1 MKRRTFVKGMLAG
14 AISTGGT
21 VSWAQQAYPSRPVRI
36 IVAVPAGGS
45 IDLVARLVGQRLTE
59 ALGQPFLVD
68 NRPGGAGII
77 GTDLAA
83 KAAPDGYTLTMAP
96 AAFLSSHPST
106 FAKLP
111 YDPVRDFTPVINVV
125 IQPSVLVAHPS
136 APFKTVKELVAFV
149 KANPGKLN
157 YGGASEGSPHHLS
170 SVMFSSATETK
181 MVYVPYKGGA
191 LALADLL
198 AARVDLIFAPVPE
211 ALRHIRAGKLRAL
224 AVMSL
229 KRASVLPDVS
239 TMQEAG
245 FSGLELDT
253 WIGLVAPAETPSDIV
268 RRLNNE
274 VQKALR
280 GDLRERFAEVGLDVA
295 GGTPDEFAATIRND
309 IAVYARLVKDSGMA
323 IQ

>member
-1 MKRRTFVKGMLAG
+1 MKRRTFAMGMLAAVIG
-14 AISTGGT
+14 TGSA
-21 VSWAQQAYPSRPVRI
+21 VSWAQQAYPSHPVRI
-36 IVAVPAGGS
+36 MVAIAAGGS
-45 IDLVARLVGQRLTE
+45 IDLVARLVGQRLTD
-59 ALGQPFLVD
+59 ALGQTFLVD
-68 NRPGGAGII
+68 NRPGGSGTI
-77 GTDLAA
+77 GTSLVA
-83 KAAPDGYTLTMAP
+83 KSAPNGYTLLMAP
-96 AAFLSSHPST
+96 SVHLSLHPSI

-111 YDPVRDFTPVINVV
+111 YDPVRDFAPVIKVA
-125 IQPSVLVAHPS
+125 IQPSVLVVHPS

-157 YGGASEGSPHHLS
+157 YAGASEGSPHHLS

-181 MVYVPYKGGA
+181 IVYVPYKGGA

-229 KRASVLPDVS
+229 KRASVLPDVP

-253 WIGLVAPAETPSDIV
+253 WIGLVAPAGTPSDIV
-268 RRLNNE
+268 ARLNNE

-280 GDLRERFAEVGLDVA
+280 GDLRERFAEVGLDIA
-295 GGTPDEFAATIRND
+295 GGTPDEFAATIRDD